1 MNERFNIAAMVDDLE
16 PVTALNP
23 RRPLLTAAAITVA
36 MLAVVALMRGV
47 RADVMAGQPDAMFL
61 IRSGI
66 LLLLGGGTAHAVLG
80 MASPA
85 VGKLQMSWQMAL
97 AAAFLFPVAAL
108 IVAVTGDMGN
118 AMSAMYSVGQCLMF
132 SVIGGVATAVPM
144 ILHLRRGAPT
154 SPTRAGWLVGIAS
167 GGLGAFAY
175 NLHCPF
181 NGIVYIGLWYT
192 LAVAGCAVIG
202 RLVVPRLIR
211 C

>member
-1 MNERFNIAAMVDDLE
+1 MTNKFSIAALVDDLE

-23 RRPLLTAAAITVA
+23 RRPLLMAAAITVA
-36 MLAVVALMRGV
+36 VLAVVALMRGV

-61 IRSGI
+61 IRSGM

-85 VGKLQMSWQMAL
+85 VGKAQMSWQMAL

-108 IVAVTGDMGN
+108 IVALTGDMGN
-118 AMSAMYSVGQCLMF
+118 AMTAMYSVGQCLMF
-132 SVIGGVATAVPM
+132 SAIGGVATAVPM

-154 SPTRAGWLVGIAS
+154 SPARAGWLVGIAS

-181 NGIVYIGLWYT
+181 NSIVYIGIWYT
-192 LAVAGCAVIG
+192 LAVGICAVVG

-211 C
+211 W